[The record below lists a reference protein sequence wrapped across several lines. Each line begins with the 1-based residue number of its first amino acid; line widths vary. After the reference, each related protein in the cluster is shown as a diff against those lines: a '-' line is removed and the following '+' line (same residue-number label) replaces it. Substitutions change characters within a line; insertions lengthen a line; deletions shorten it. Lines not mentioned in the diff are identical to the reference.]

1 MNKAEVRAIY
11 DDLATTFP
19 DAVRSFTVVIDVTT
33 TLTGSGLNAN
43 AATMRHL
50 FSGGP
55 GQRYTANLIAR
66 TDRFLDQAGNVV
78 TEDGLAD
85 RLTGLICTIGAT
97 EYRVMAANATPCG
110 GLIRIALDSVEQ
122 VGV

>member
-11 DDLATTFP
+11 DDMATTFT
-19 DAVRSFTVVIDVTT
+19 DAVRSFTVVIDAST
-33 TLTGSGLNAN
+33 TLTGSGINAN
-43 AATMRHL
+43 SSTMRHL

-66 TDRFLDQAGNVV
+66 TDRFLDQDNKAV
-78 TEDGLAD
+78 TEEGLAD
-85 RLTGLICTIGAT
+85 RLTGLICAIGST
-97 EYRVMAANATPCG
+97 EYRVMAANTTPCG

-122 VGV
+122 VGL